1 MRCVSCL
8 GWYAGAS
15 ELRCSHLNRALCAF
29 SENHK
34 IAYNQ
39 RFEIAEIVMSK
50 TVQQQ
55 IGNIALVVENYDD
68 AIEFYTQ
75 KLQFTLVEDTDLGG
89 GKRWVQVSPPNS
101 SGTNL
106 LLAQASTPEQ
116 MQAVGNQTGG
126 RVFLFLQTN
135 DFWRDYELMKTNGIV
150 FNEEPRVE
158 EYGTVVVFQDLYGNK
173 WDLLQL
179 NRATK

>member
-1 MRCVSCL
+1 MT
-8 GWYAGAS
+8 
-15 ELRCSHLNRALCAF
+15 
-29 SENHK
+29 K
-34 IAYNQ
+34 P
-39 RFEIAEIVMSK
+39 
-50 TVQQQ
+50 VQQQ

-89 GKRWVQVSPPNS
+89 GKRWVQVAPPNS
-101 SGTNL
+101 NGTNL
-106 LLAQASTPEQ
+106 LLAQASTES
-116 MQAVGNQTGG
+116 QAQAIGNQTGG

-135 DFWRDYELMKTNGIV
+135 DFWRDYESMKAKGVT

-179 NRATK
+179 NRSGN

>member
-1 MRCVSCL
+1 MT
-8 GWYAGAS
+8 
-15 ELRCSHLNRALCAF
+15 
-29 SENHK
+29 
-34 IAYNQ
+34 Q
-39 RFEIAEIVMSK
+39 P
-50 TVQQQ
+50 VQQQ

-89 GKRWVQVSPPNS
+89 GKRWVQVAPPNS
-101 SGTNL
+101 NGTNL
-106 LLAQASTPEQ
+106 LLAQASTESQ
-116 MQAVGNQTGG
+116 TQAIGNQTGG

-135 DFWRDYELMKTNGIV
+135 DFWRDYESMKAKGV
-150 FNEEPRVE
+150 RFNEEPRVE

-179 NRATK
+179 NRSGN

>member
-1 MRCVSCL
+1 MPKV
-8 GWYAGAS
+8 
-15 ELRCSHLNRALCAF
+15 
-29 SENHK
+29 
-34 IAYNQ
+34 
-39 RFEIAEIVMSK
+39 
-50 TVQQQ
+50 VQQQ

-68 AIEFYTQ
+68 AIDFYTK

-101 SGTNL
+101 NGTNL
-106 LLAQASTPEQ
+106 LLAQASTDEQ
-116 MQAVGNQTGG
+116 TQFIGNQTGG

-135 DFWRDYELMKTNGIV
+135 DFWRDYELMKENGVV
-150 FNEEPRVE
+150 FNEAPRIE

-179 NRATK
+179 SSDLICSSQTGHSIKRHFVVQS

>member
-1 MRCVSCL
+1 MPQSV
-8 GWYAGAS
+8 
-15 ELRCSHLNRALCAF
+15 
-29 SENHK
+29 
-34 IAYNQ
+34 
-39 RFEIAEIVMSK
+39 V
-50 TVQQQ
+50 QQ
-55 IGNIALVVENYDD
+55 IGSVTIVVENYDD

-75 KLQFTLVEDTDLGG
+75 KLQFTLAEDTDLGG

-101 SGTNL
+101 NGTNL
-106 LLAQASTPEQ
+106 LLAQASSDEQ
-116 MQAVGNQTGG
+116 RGVIGNQTGG

-135 DFWRDYELMKTNGIV
+135 DFWRDYEVLKSNGVV

-179 NRATK
+179 NRAPG